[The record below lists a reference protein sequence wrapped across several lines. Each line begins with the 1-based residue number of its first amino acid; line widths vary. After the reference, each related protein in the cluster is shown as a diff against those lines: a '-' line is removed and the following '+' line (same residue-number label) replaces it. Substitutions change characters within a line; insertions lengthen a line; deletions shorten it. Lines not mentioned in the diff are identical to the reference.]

1 MKELIVEAVTNYGQ
15 LMYKPVC
22 RDAKTFT
29 RLIGTKNISKEAVV
43 DIKRL
48 GYVVALK
55 VEKYV

>member
-1 MKELIVEAVTNYGQ
+1 MKELIVEAVTTYGQ

-48 GYVVALK
+48 GYVIALK